1 MRVIWATRGQ
11 AWGFRFLRSGG
22 FPDPLVE
29 YEKAFAE
36 ITGEEKAFNNGVGM
50 VAFRFLDPLGR
61 KDRSGRVIPHAFVIF
76 GEDAER
82 IDSVDDGIKAIWPQ
96 VSDYYASVW
105 DSPKGPEVNA
115 G

>member
-1 MRVIWATRGQ
+1 M
-11 AWGFRFLRSGG
+11 
-22 FPDPLVE
+22 
-29 YEKAFAE
+29 
-36 ITGEEKAFNNGVGM
+36 
-50 VAFRFLDPLGR
+50 
-61 KDRSGRVIPHAFVIF
+61 IPHAFVIF